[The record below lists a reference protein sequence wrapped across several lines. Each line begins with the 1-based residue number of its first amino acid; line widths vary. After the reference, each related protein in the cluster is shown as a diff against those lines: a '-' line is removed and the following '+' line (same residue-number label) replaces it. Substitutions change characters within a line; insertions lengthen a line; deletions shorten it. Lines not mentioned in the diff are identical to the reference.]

1 MSLAF
6 KDDVTVKQV
15 FMVKRQLN
23 HATTST
29 PTPITITTATTPTSV
44 STLILLSE
52 CHQTSSQASIFVQFH
67 SWIVSVY

>member
-29 PTPITITTATTPTSV
+29 PATITTATTPTSV

>member
-29 PTPITITTATTPTSV
+29 PATITTATTPTSV
-44 STLILLSE
+44 SILILLSE